1 MKDIA
6 IFGVGGFGREVLTV
20 ILDINKVTPQWNVIG
35 FFDDGYPIG
44 TSVNGYTCLGGVK
57 ELNQWQKPLA
67 LTIAIGTPIIKK
79 KIINNI
85 KNDLIEFP
93 TLIHPSV
100 IIGNKDYVEIGRGC
114 IICAANILTT
124 NIHVEDFVIFNLSC
138 TVGHDTIIKNYAA
151 FMPACNISGEVVV
164 EEGAYC
170 GTGVKII
177 NQTSIGAYSIVG
189 AGAVVTKPI
198 PTNST
203 AVGIPAKVIKKVS
216 Y

>member
-1 MKDIA
+1 M
-6 IFGVGGFGREVLTV
+6 
-20 ILDINKVTPQWNVIG
+20 
-35 FFDDGYPIG
+35 
-44 TSVNGYTCLGGVK
+44 
-57 ELNQWQKPLA
+57 
-67 LTIAIGTPIIKK
+67 
-79 KIINNI
+79 
-85 KNDLIEFP
+85 IEFP